1 MKILKSV
8 IVALVLSISFGSTV
22 SQATTMPSSLYS
34 VCETKDNYFEFFLAE
49 EVFSEEQIEGSWSM
63 FEKAAEA
70 NLILV
75 GMEVNDEN
83 VEIMAQVA
91 CVTVWMGNTDRFN
104 SRY

>member
-8 IVALVLSISFGSTV
+8 VVALVLSISLGSTV
-22 SQATTMPSSLYS
+22 SQASSLYS
-34 VCETKDNYFEFFLAE
+34 VCETKANYFEFFLAE
-49 EVFSEEQIEGSWSM
+49 GILSEEQIESSWSK

-70 NLILV
+70 NIVLAA
-75 GMEVNDEN
+75 MEVNDEN

-91 CVTVWMGNTDRFN
+91 CVRVWMGNTARFN